1 MSIPA
6 RHPEPNRA
14 IPVRYHPVSRRDGKP
29 GLATFVHCI
38 AASTSLPSAQNDPE
52 LGLLR

>member
-1 MSIPA
+1 MSTTTTSS
-6 RHPEPNRA
+6 RA
-14 IPVRYHPVSRRDGKP
+14 KSRDPVALYPVSRRDGKP
-29 GLATFVHCI
+29 GPATFVHCI